1 MGRKRKQIQENQNES
16 NRIESNRLESNEQL
30 ELYDD
35 IDVSDVVR
43 YEKKFKSN
51 RENVIGRNA
60 VVSVGSIFATTDSEE
75 AKKVNHIFLNSVK
88 HKNAR
93 ATDQGSIPGPTVD

>member
-1 MGRKRKQIQENQNES
+1 MGRKRKQRQENQNES
-16 NRIESNRLESNEQL
+16 NRIESERLESNEQL
-30 ELYDD
+30 DLYDD

-60 VVSVGSIFATTDSEE
+60 VVSVGSI
-75 AKKVNHIFLNSVK
+75 K
-88 HKNAR
+88 HFFCQR
-93 ATDQGSIPGPTVD
+93 MGPLSMPLSICIMVMPVCRSPCNMAY

>member
-1 MGRKRKQIQENQNES
+1 MGRKRKQRQENQNES
-16 NRIESNRLESNEQL
+16 NIIESNRIESERLESERIV
-30 ELYDD
+30 LYDD

-51 RENVIGRNA
+51 RENIIGRNA

-93 ATDQGSIPGPTVD
+93 N